1 MIKLRP
7 WNNIEIN
14 ECNEPLM
21 SIPKSIFRLTP
32 HPYVSLGAPYLNM
45 ADPWVLRRS
54 VLKRLI
60 CAQRYLSEINPKLQ
74 LALFDAWR
82 PISVQKFMFNYTIQ
96 ETCKSKGIDIND
108 FSVDGGINDVIE
120 EVGRFWAKPTSDP
133 LSPPPHCT
141 GAAIDLTLAD
151 MNGQPLDLGGEIDF
165 IGPESS
171 PNFYQKDSFKMPYSK
186 HKVFQ
191 ERRSLLFSVMEYAGF
206 VQHPNEWW
214 HFSYGDQLWSWLNNK
229 TSAIYG
235 ATLEVSKDITLSE
248 PSLVT

>member
-1 MIKLRP
+1 MKLKP
-7 WNNIEIN
+7 WNNIKIN
-14 ECNEPLM
+14 ECKEPLI

-32 HPYVSLGAPYLNM
+32 HPYMSLGAPYI
-45 ADPWVLRRS
+45 AGTDPWVLRRS

-60 CAQRYLSEINPKLQ
+60 LAQQLLSEINPQLQ

-82 PISVQKFMFNYTIQ
+82 PISVQKFMFDYTVQ
-96 ETCKSKGIDIND
+96 ETCKSRGINVNNLS
-108 FSVDGGINDVIE
+108 FNGSINDVID
-120 EVGRFWAKPTSDP
+120 EVSCFWAKPSFDP
-133 LSPPPHCT
+133 LTPPPHST

-151 MNGQPLDLGGEIDF
+151 MNFKPLDLGCEIDF

-171 PNFYQKDSFKMPYSK
+171 PNFYNRESFGMTDSEL
-186 HKVFQ
+186 VFHS
-191 ERRSLLFSVMEYAGF
+191 RRTLLFSVMNQAGF
-206 VQHPNEWW
+206 AQHPNEWW

-235 ATLEVSKDITLSE
+235 ATHEVSKDITLSE

>member
-1 MIKLRP
+1 MMKVRP
-7 WNNIEIN
+7 WHNIKIN
-14 ECNEPLM
+14 ECNEPLV
-21 SIPKSIFRLTP
+21 SIPEFIVRLTP
-32 HPYVSLGAPYLNM
+32 HPYMSLGAPYLTG

-54 VLKRLI
+54 VLKRLMR
-60 CAQRYLSEINPKLQ
+60 AQQHLSEINPELQ

-108 FSVDGGINDVIE
+108 LSAKGDINDVIE
-120 EVGRFWAKPTSDP
+120 EVGCFWAKPTSDP
-133 LSPPPHCT
+133 LTPPPHST

-151 MNGQPLDLGGEIDF
+151 MTSKPLDLGGEIDF

-171 PNFYQKDSFKMPYSK
+171 PDFYKEDSFRKPCSK
-186 HKVFQ
+186 HQVFQ
-191 ERRSLLFSVMEYAGF
+191 ERRSLLFSVMDEAGF

-214 HFSYGDQLWSWLNNK
+214 HFSYGDQLWSWLGEKGN
-229 TSAIYG
+229 AIYG
-235 ATLEVSKDITLSE
+235 AALEVSKDITLSE